1 MHEAKQSGSNT
12 VTLWGTGTPKR
23 ELIHVSDFVS
33 AVLFLME
40 HYKDYKKHINIGV
53 GSDITI
59 KDLAILVAKII
70 GYEGG
75 FIFDQSKPDGTQ
87 QRLLD
92 NKKLVELGWKPERTL
107 EKGIKDT
114 YESYLSN
121 SKQ

>member
-1 MHEAKQSGSNT
+1 
-12 VTLWGTGTPKR
+12 
-23 ELIHVSDFVS
+23 
-33 AVLFLME
+33 ME